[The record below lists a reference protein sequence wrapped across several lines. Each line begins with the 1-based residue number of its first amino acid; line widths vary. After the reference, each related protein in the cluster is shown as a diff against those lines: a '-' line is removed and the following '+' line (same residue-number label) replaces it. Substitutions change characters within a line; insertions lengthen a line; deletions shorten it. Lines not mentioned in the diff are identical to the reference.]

1 MPGLMDF
8 LEPFATGYLET
19 KITGQEKRAEYI
31 QKQNELADAKL
42 AEIAKNRAIQL
53 DNLEIENADLEEKRQ
68 KEEAQLLKQHGDM
81 NPVVLKYL
89 QDQNYFYDKATWT
102 AFSEG
107 FKTESGGSDK
117 WYQQEVVGSGGI
129 SWQDMMAE
137 QISKTFNKEDAK
149 NAVDLPTN
157 TKDLVMD
164 FSIDEQPFS
173 LLNPKSLNP
182 TAIIEYN
189 KSQTELSKAEVELS
203 MLNFDEQNQDVLD
216 NTQVIDQLNAKIR
229 QVKDDGQ

>member
-19 KITGQEKRAEYI
+19 KITGQEKRAEAI
-31 QKQNELADAKL
+31 QKANELADAKL
-42 AEIAKNRAIQL
+42 TEIAKNRAIQL
-53 DNLEIENADLEEKRQ
+53 DNLEIENADLEEKRA
-68 KEEAQLLKQHGDM
+68 KEEEQLLKQHEDM

-117 WYQQEVVGSGGI
+117 WYQQEVVGSGGV
-129 SWQDMMAE
+129 SWEDMME
-137 QISKTFNKEDAK
+137 KQLSKSFNKEDAK

-157 TKDLVMD
+157 TKNLVMD
-164 FSIDEQPFS
+164 FNVKDQPFS
-173 LLNPKSLNP
+173 LLNPKALNP

-189 KSQTELSKAEVELS
+189 KSLQDLQKGKLDIDIKTFTKNIKSHKIEIIQPVILLEIEV
-203 MLNFDEQNQDVLD
+203 
-216 NTQVIDQLNAKIR
+216 IIAYI
-229 QVKDDGQ
+229 